1 MEQYIISI
9 KENITCQDSNEMFSY
24 RIKFN
29 SIKNICIKI
38 MRCKIVGPA
47 YVAQYYKINQK

>member
-9 KENITCQDSNEMFSY
+9 KENIICQDSNEMFSY